1 MNIVRRIIDELQ
13 SPLTRRDLLGQPRG
27 PKAMAKRKRPL
38 TRSGGWITNFRPY
51 AVIISNIMKALP
63 VLILVF
69 LTTVASLA
77 QDHAKQIYD
86 TERAFERAVA
96 EKGIKAGFIEYLSPL
111 GVMFRPEAVNGREW
125 WKSRPESPAALTW
138 NPIKIEVSS
147 NGALAYSI
155 GNSIYKPK
163 GSTDTAEF
171 YGHYITVWTRQTDGS
186 YRAALDAGIDHPRPS
201 APEPTW
207 STGTAAA
214 VVENKNNSF
223 AGDSSIGFFQ
233 MAESRGL
240 GKAYKAYAAD
250 DVIFMREGK
259 LPFFG
264 RGAAGDA
271 VGEDKLAIKFVKRRS
286 FIEAGD
292 LAYVYSTYARHDKDG
307 TEKEKGNFV
316 QVWKLRGGKW
326 LIVADIFIVI
336 PPPKN

>member
-1 MNIVRRIIDELQ
+1 MKC
-13 SPLTRRDLLGQPRG
+13 LT
-27 PKAMAKRKRPL
+27 AA
-38 TRSGGWITNFRPY
+38 
-51 AVIISNIMKALP
+51 A
-63 VLILVF
+63 ILF
-69 LTTVASLA
+69 AASLLSYS

-96 EKGIKAGFIEYLSPL
+96 EKGINAGFIEYLSPH
-111 GVMFRPEAVNGREW
+111 GVMFRPEVVNGREW

-186 YRAALDAGIDHPRPS
+186 YRAALDAGIDHPKPS
-201 APEPTW
+201 TPEPTW
-207 STGTAAA
+207 SPGTPSP
-214 VVENKNNSF
+214 VEENKTNSF

-240 GKAYKAYAAD
+240 AKAYKAYAVE
-250 DVIFMREGK
+250 DVVLMRDGK
-259 LPFFG
+259 LPFVG

-271 VGEDKLAIKFVKRRS
+271 VGEVKLAIKFPKRRS
-286 FIEAGD
+286 FIEAGN
-292 LAYVYSTYARHDKDG
+292 LAYVYSTYTLVDKEG
-307 TEKEKGNFV
+307 VEKEKGNFV

-326 LIVADIFIVI
+326 LIAADMFLPI
-336 PPPKN
+336 PPPKS